1 MVNSEFDILTPPSQI
16 APTRN
21 NSDNSVKRP
30 SSPLQSQHIRS
41 FSSESR
47 ELAVESAELF
57 SPWPWLVLIGVR
69 NWKLLFRMYTVYFEE
84 GDSLVTSKFCAPVCT
99 CCTIPNRKESLI
111 VFNPPSIFQV
121 RAVGHGGT
129 FSAVCFFLYIAAR
142 AMVLSL
148 QIHGAVGNGKKIS
161 ARASRSPQ
169 DHVIE
174 QACLKITS
182 RSW

>member
-84 GDSLVTSKFCAPVCT
+84 GDALVTSKFCAPVCT
-99 CCTIPNRKESLI
+99 CCTTPKQERVTYSLQ
-111 VFNPPSIFQV
+111 PPK
-121 RAVGHGGT
+121 H
-129 FSAVCFFLYIAAR
+129 FSGASCRSRRNLQCRVFFLYIAAR

-148 QIHGAVGNGKKIS
+148 QIHGAVGNGKKFP
-161 ARASRSPQ
+161 RVPQ
-169 DHVIE
+169 DHLKILIE

>member
-84 GDSLVTSKFCAPVCT
+84 GDALVTSKFCAPVCT

-129 FSAVCFFLYIAAR
+129 FSAVCFFCISPHELWCYHCKS
-142 AMVLSL
+142 MVLL
-148 QIHGAVGNGKKIS
+148 EMVKNF
-161 ARASRSPQ
+161 R
-169 DHVIE
+169 
-174 QACLKITS
+174 ACLKITS